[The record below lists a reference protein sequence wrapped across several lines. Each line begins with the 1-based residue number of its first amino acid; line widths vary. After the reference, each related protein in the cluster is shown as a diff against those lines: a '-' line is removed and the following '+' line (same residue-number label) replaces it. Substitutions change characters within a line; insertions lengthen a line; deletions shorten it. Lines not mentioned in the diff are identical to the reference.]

1 MKKAVLRSIE
11 YIKKN
16 INHFFVEEL
25 LQDDSDTQ
33 FKSFVELAFLYNL
46 LSQRQIDLHHLEFIE
61 RFLKS
66 KLSDTNQQGL
76 LIKLV
81 ENNTHNL
88 PGLLIL
94 EEFAQRKSLNIFKN
108 YLTRLI
114 EIEKIDSQ
122 IEKVPFRMM
131 DLKYSISKIGLND
144 NLDSYNNL
152 FHQTVLGK
160 KLPRFY
166 YTPNAMYSLTHTI
179 FYISDLGSSYY
190 LDNSPMDYVD
200 LLTSLIGDRIIE
212 KDLDILAELLL
223 SVLFLKIDTDIS
235 EIIDYS
241 IQFIIQNQNKNGSFP
256 APIEYQYNT
265 DYEEFRNNY
274 HTTLVCLGVL
284 LCYQDKI

>member
-1 MKKAVLRSIE
+1 MQKIISKTIE
-11 YIKKN
+11 YIKTN
-16 INHFFVEEL
+16 INHFFIEEL
-25 LQDDSDTQ
+25 LQDDADTQ

-46 LSQRQIDLHHLEFIE
+46 LSQRQVELHHLEFVE
-61 RFLKS
+61 HFLEG
-66 KLSDTNQQGL
+66 KLNDPTQQDL
-76 LIKLV
+76 LIRLV
-81 ENNTHNL
+81 EDNTHNL

-94 EEFAQRKSLNIFKN
+94 EEFAQRKSLNIFKD
-108 YLTRLI
+108 YLTRII

-122 IEKVPFRMM
+122 IEKVPFRMI
-131 DLKYSISKIGLND
+131 DLKYSISKVGIND

-160 KLPRFY
+160 NLPRFY

-179 FYISDLGSSYY
+179 FYISDLGNSYY
-190 LDNSPMDYVD
+190 LDNSPKDYIG

-223 SVLFLKIDTDIS
+223 AALFLKIDTDIT
-235 EIIDYS
+235 EIIEYS
-241 IQFIIQNQNKNGSFP
+241 IQFIIENQNKNGSFP